1 MKATSL
7 NVLIKMTETYFV
19 FLLYRKKR
27 EGLKLFNAVIS
38 EMLNAVDSIAA
49 KNPGIN
55 SLPICCVPTATQRS
69 DIKFRDFKIRHP
81 DPVLR
86 LYPQLTA
93 SLDDKSCTR
102 RSSNLDVVWEE
113 KSQMAL
119 GPF

>member
-1 MKATSL
+1 MKMTSL
-7 NVLIKMTETYFV
+7 NVLMKMKATYFV
-19 FLLYRKKR
+19 FLLYRKENGKIETFQCCHIR
-27 EGLKLFNAVIS
+27 ELLKS
-38 EMLNAVDSIAA
+38 VDSIPA

-55 SLPICCVPTATQRS
+55 FLSAVCPQLRNATIS
-69 DIKFRDFKIRHP
+69 DLGTSKIRHP

-102 RSSNLDVVWEE
+102 GSSNLDVVWEE

-119 GPF
+119 SPF